1 MTAVN
6 TPANRRPEPVARK
19 EFIAAIV
26 REHSN
31 VSRPTP
37 LGRSRCTMELFMR
50 QEPGQGWIEWD
61 IPDVDEF
68 AEIGLTFDPGTRELL
83 DYDGVFQL
91 PPQAVE
97 MLTEYGFKVPED
109 MQ

>member
-1 MTAVN
+1 MTAAN
-6 TPANRRPEPVARK
+6 TPANRCPEPVARK
-19 EFIAAIV
+19 EFTAAIV

>member
-1 MTAVN
+1 MTA
-6 TPANRRPEPVARK
+6 TTTQATRHPEPVARK
-19 EFIAAIV
+19 EFTAAIV

-31 VSRPTP
+31 VPRPTP

-50 QEPGQGWIEWD
+50 QDPGQAWIEWD
-61 IPDVDEF
+61 SPDVDEY